1 MKTATPRRP
10 SAPARTLTSN
20 LADGPLALDKGGE
33 NPPGLV
39 CLANEARFTEST
51 YSQPLTTYVAGYR
64 APTDIEGILDFAVEP
79 VEAPRRFE
87 FKKATNAE
95 EYLSEADDLRAIGA
109 DFKRVEYTGASVL
122 EKTQNK
128 GLTMR
133 LDLDQ
138 VAQQSDWQERYASR
152 LKERLLRNELRRALA
167 IVLAS
172 ATNANKV
179 WDSNAKPDNDVREAV
194 LASGDTRGL
203 DANRVLF
210 GSGAWSLRLNALGA
224 MGDVAARS
232 MYAQTA
238 EQLAGFYGVEM
249 VKIAR
254 QRFQQTATTKGKVLG
269 DSVVIFHASPG
280 ATLDD
285 PSDFKRFWTPCID
298 GQKYRVYLHQ
308 VSAKF
313 VDLTVEHYSA
323 IIATGVG
330 ARTLTVSAS

>member
-1 MKTATPRRP
+1 MKTP
-10 SAPARTLTSN
+10 TLTAAPIAN
-20 LADGPLALDKGGE
+20 LATGPLLLDKGGE
-33 NPPGLV
+33 NPAGFM

-51 YSQPLTTYVAGYR
+51 FSRPLTTYVTGYR
-64 APTDIEGILDFAVEP
+64 EPTDIEGTLDFLVEP

-95 EYLSEADDLRAIGA
+95 AYLSEADDVRAIDA
-109 DFKRVEYTGASVL
+109 DFKRVEYKGTSAL
-122 EKTQNK
+122 EKTLNK

-138 VAQQSDWQERYASR
+138 VAQQSNWEERYAGR

-167 IVLAS
+167 IVLAG

-179 WDSNAKPDNDVREAV
+179 WNSSATPDNDVREAV
-194 LASGDTRGL
+194 LASGDTRGI

-224 MGDVAARS
+224 MGDVAART

-238 EQLAGFYGVEM
+238 EQLAGFYGVDT
-249 VKIAR
+249 VRTAR
-254 QRFQQTATTKGKVLG
+254 QRFQQTAAAKAKVLG
-269 DSVVIFHASPG
+269 DSVVIFQANTG

-285 PSDFKRFWTPCID
+285 PSDFKRFWTPCLD
-298 GQKYRVYLHQ
+298 GAKYRVYLHQ

-313 VDLTVEHYSA
+313 VDLTVEHYSS